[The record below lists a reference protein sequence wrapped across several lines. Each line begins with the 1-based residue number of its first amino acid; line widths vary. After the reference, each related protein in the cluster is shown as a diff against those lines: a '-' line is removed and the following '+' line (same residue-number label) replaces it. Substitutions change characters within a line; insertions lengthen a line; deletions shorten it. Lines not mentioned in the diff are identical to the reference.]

1 MICVY
6 LRFVLLLYIFLE
18 RVMFIVIDDL
28 FYKLI
33 FNVLKKLILF
43 KKLF

>member
-43 KKLF
+43 